1 MAIKCDSDDQIQRAI
16 YYRSLLKKP
25 SMGEHILQLNSCLHS
40 KRKWEMAHRHTK
52 TEFIVSGCLGTFAGV
67 AFTAGGVLLLWSTIT
82 FLPGTVPTTGT
93 IVSCVRIRT
102 ASCDPT
108 VSFPLPS
115 GQELTFQS
123 AYASSSFQVGG
134 TVPVRYHPKTPQDA
148 RIVSLEIWIFQLI
161 IVGTGLL
168 LLLVGLFHFL
178 RGIVCRLRLR
188 EGREL

>member
-1 MAIKCDSDDQIQRAI
+1 
-16 YYRSLLKKP
+16 
-25 SMGEHILQLNSCLHS
+25 
-40 KRKWEMAHRHTK
+40 MAHRHAQ

-67 AFTAGGVLLLWSTIT
+67 AFTAGGVLLLWSILT
-82 FLPGTVPTTGT
+82 FLPGTVPATGT
-93 IVSCVRIRT
+93 IVSCVRTGRG
-102 ASCDPT
+102 SCDPT

-115 GQELTFQS
+115 GQDLTFQS

-148 RIVSLEIWIFQLI
+148 RIVSLETWVFQLI
-161 IVGTGLL
+161 ILGTGLL

-178 RGIVCRLRLR
+178 RGIVCRPRLR